1 MTVLV
6 FVWHLWLV
14 YYYRWKWS
22 IQQPI
27 IAGKRKKRSAL
38 KEETHKANAEKFMEE
53 IYQKAVAALELK
65 DLTAEELFD
74 EDPSK

>member
-1 MTVLV
+1 
-6 FVWHLWLV
+6 
-14 YYYRWKWS
+14 
-22 IQQPI
+22 
-27 IAGKRKKRSAL
+27 
-38 KEETHKANAEKFMEE
+38 MEE